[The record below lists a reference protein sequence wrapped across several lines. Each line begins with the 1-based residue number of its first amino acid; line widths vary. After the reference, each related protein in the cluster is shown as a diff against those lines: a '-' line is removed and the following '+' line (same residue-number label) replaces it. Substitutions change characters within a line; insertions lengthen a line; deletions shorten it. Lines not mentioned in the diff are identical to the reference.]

1 MYGRYIRD
9 PQAVE
14 EEAEALKQF
23 LPPARRPRNT
33 TRMRRRSS
41 ASMEKITAA
50 VTEHWS
56 TGSGRRLRQI
66 VWSIYNGRALVNLG
80 DVLTNFDGELCEAVA
95 TLNHAKLCSVD
106 MDDLLREVLKRSGE
120 FFRYEEAERKTPE
133 DEEVLYPPIQVSAE
147 RLRRLADSAAR
158 LKTALKRGVRRKWPL
173 TPRKT
178 INDGRYPSSRYEDIQ
193 LLRWPL

>member
-1 MYGRYIRD
+1 MG
-9 PQAVE
+9 
-14 EEAEALKQF
+14 
-23 LPPARRPRNT
+23 
-33 TRMRRRSS
+33 
-41 ASMEKITAA
+41 KITVA

-56 TGSGRRLRQI
+56 TGSGRCLRQI
-66 VWSIYNGRALVNLG
+66 VWSIYNGRTLVNLG
-80 DVLTNFDGELCEAVA
+80 DVLTNFDGEQCEAVA